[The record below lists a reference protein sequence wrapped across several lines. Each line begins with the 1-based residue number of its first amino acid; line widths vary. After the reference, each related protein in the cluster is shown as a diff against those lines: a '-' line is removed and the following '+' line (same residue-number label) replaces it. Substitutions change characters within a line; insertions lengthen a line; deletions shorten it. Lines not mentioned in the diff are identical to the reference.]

1 MIAFDSDIFS
11 ELYVGTP
18 SVAAKVSV
26 IPREEQC
33 LPIVVVE
40 EVLRGRLAGIRRA
53 ETGKSPISLEQA
65 YAKLQASVDILQLFH
80 FLPYTTAAD
89 RLFQSW
95 RTSKIRI
102 GTHDLR
108 IAAIA
113 VAHGVTLISRNHT
126 DFDLVPGLHVEY
138 W

>member
-1 MIAFDSDIFS
+1 MIAIDADVAS
-11 ELYVGTP
+11 ELIYGTP
-18 SVAAKVSV
+18 EYV
-26 IPREEQC
+26 IRANRFPPDEQF

-40 EVLRGRLAGIRRA
+40 EMLRGRMSSIRRA
-53 ETGKSPISLEQA
+53 ESGRGGKTIEQA
-65 YAKLQASVDILQLFH
+65 YGLLQQTVAFIREFPI
-80 FLPYTTAAD
+80 LPYTTAAD